1 MAGSQA
7 PPPERLRRAV
17 PGGAAWPWLPWVVMA
32 DVALVVLIMAAPGHP
47 LTPAA
52 AARFHAAKVQAV
64 TTWTAAQA
72 PLPANADHTFAQL
85 YSVACPAASA
95 CTAVGSY
102 TGSAGWRGLLLAK
115 AGATWIAT
123 QAPLPAGAA
132 ADPYATPKSVA
143 CASASR
149 CAAVGVYQDSSDR
162 QQGLLLTGSGSSWTA
177 AKAPLP
183 AGGAAAPGTTLGS
196 VACNSA
202 SASCV
207 AVGTY
212 QDASGNS
219 QGILLTGSGSSWT
232 AIEAPLLS
240 GAGANPRVQLDSV
253 KCPAATQCTAV
264 GTYSDASFHTQ
275 GLLLTGSGSSWTA
288 TEAPLPADVTTGD
301 PRVSLSS
308 VACSSGSLCTAV
320 GTYNDQSGAP
330 QGLLLTGSGTSWA
343 ATEAP
348 LPPPP
353 PGSVNGISL
362 QFRSVTCPA
371 ASECTA
377 AGSRDNDGNG
387 PGQAFL
393 LTGTGS
399 SWTATQAPHPGDAG
413 MGPPLFQSVACA
425 SAAAC
430 LAVGRYGTAS
440 NHAAGLLISGAASS
454 WSAIVAPMPS
464 NGGAG
469 STVSAV
475 ACAKMASACVAVG
488 YYLDRSANDQGL
500 LLTGPP

>member
-1 MAGSQA
+1 MHL
-7 PPPERLRRAV
+7 PRRALV
-17 PGGAAWPWLPWVVMA
+17 IAGVATVLLAGG
-32 DVALVVLIMAAPGHP
+32 
-47 LTPAA
+47 TAA
-52 AARFHAAKVQAV
+52 AASFHAAKAQAV
-64 TTWTAAQA
+64 TTWTALQA

-85 YSVACPAASA
+85 SSVACPSASA

-115 AGATWIAT
+115 SGSSWTAT

-149 CAAVGVYQDSSDR
+149 CAAVGVYQDSSDS

-177 AKAPLP
+177 ANAPLP
-183 AGGAAAPGTTLGS
+183 AGAAANPATTLGS

-207 AVGTY
+207 AVGSY

-219 QGILLTGSGSSWT
+219 QGVLLTGFGSSWT
-232 AIEAPLLS
+232 AIQAPLPS
-240 GAGANPRVQLDSV
+240 GAEANPQVRLDSV
-253 KCPAATQCTAV
+253 TCPAASTCIAV
-264 GTYSDASFHTQ
+264 GRYADASNSPQ

-288 TEAPLPADVTTGD
+288 TEAPLPANANSF
-301 PRVSLSS
+301 PEVSISS
-308 VACSSGSLCTAV
+308 VACSSGSRCTAV
-320 GTYNDQSGAP
+320 GNYYDQSEDS

-343 ATEAP
+343 ATEVP

-353 PGSVNGISL
+353 PGGSDLQLGSVA
-362 QFRSVTCPA
+362 CPA

-377 AGSRDNDGNG
+377 AGSREIGNG

-393 LTGTGS
+393 LTGAGS
-399 SWTATQAPHPGDAG
+399 SWTVTQAPHPGNAG
-413 MGPPLFQSVACA
+413 MNPPFLPSVACA
-425 SAAAC
+425 SATAC
-430 LAVGRYGTAS
+430 LAVGQYQTAS
-440 NHAAGLLISGAASS
+440 GNVAGLLISGAASL
-454 WSAIVAPMPS
+454 WSASVAPVPS
-464 NGGAG
+464 NAG
-469 STVSAV
+469 PGTASAQAV
-475 ACAKMASACVAVG
+475 ACAKSASACVAVG
-488 YYLDRSANDQGL
+488 YYRDKAGNDQGL